1 MYSGPRSWQPD
12 PKPGYSDEG
21 TYMTRKQQAKDTYSD
36 HEAELLETS
45 RWMYDNPELG
55 YVEYKTSQKYVDI
68 LSANG
73 FDVEYPAYGLE
84 TAFAARVG
92 SSGAEVVICAEMDAL
107 PEVGHACGHNVIGM
121 ASIGA
126 GLALAPLAEDLGI
139 RVTVLGTP
147 AEEAYGGKV
156 DLIKAGAFENAAA
169 SMMVHPATKDLIDP
183 EFLAITHTDIEFFG
197 KEAHASGAPDLG
209 INALDAA
216 VQAYV
221 NVSTLR
227 QQLKDSDRVH
237 GVITHGGSA
246 PNVIPGHTAMSWYVR
261 ATTDDRLDEIH
272 PKVIQCFEAAALAT
286 GCTLEVKEMGH
297 RYMSMRT
304 DPLMAELY
312 AANSETLGRRMNF
325 IADIPPETSGSTD
338 MGNVSHECPSIHPM
352 LDLHGYPIVNHQKEF
367 AALTITEVGDRAIR
381 DGALAMAWT
390 IIDLA
395 EGDRWRDL
403 QPV

>member
-1 MYSGPRSWQPD
+1 
-12 PKPGYSDEG
+12 
-21 TYMTRKQQAKDTYSD
+21 MTRKQQAMDTYSN
-36 HEAELLETS
+36 HEAQLLETS
-45 RWMYDNPELG
+45 RWMYENPELG

-68 LSANG
+68 LTANG
-73 FDVEYPAYGLE
+73 FDVEYPAYDLE

-92 SSGAEVVICAEMDAL
+92 SSGPEVVICAEMDAL

-169 SMMVHPATKDLIDP
+169 SMMVHPATKDLVDP
-183 EFLAITHTDIEFFG
+183 EFLAVTHIDIEFFG

-237 GVITHGGSA
+237 GVITHGGGV
-246 PNVIPGHTAMSWYVR
+246 PNVIPGHTAMSWYIR
-261 ATTDDRLDEIH
+261 AASDERLDEIH
-272 PKVIQCFEAAALAT
+272 PRVVQCFEAAALAT
-286 GCTLEVKEMGH
+286 GCTLEVNAMGH
-297 RYMSMRT
+297 RYKDLRT
-304 DPLMAELY
+304 DRVMAELY
-312 AANSETLGRRMNF
+312 AANSDALGRRMNF
-325 IADIPPETSGSTD
+325 LADIPPETSGSTD

-367 AALTITEVGDRAIR
+367 AALTVTDVGDRAIR
-381 DGALAMAWT
+381 DGALSMAWT
-390 IIDLA
+390 VIDLA
-395 EGDRWRDL
+395 EGDRWGDL
-403 QPV
+403 QPA